1 MAVLEGTA
9 YWASVLAPNT
19 KFEPTYTVNLVVDRE
34 IIEEYKSKGFT
45 RQVREMKDVGTALV
59 IKRKVNWKDKKT
71 GQIHTRPA
79 PKLFDKAKQ
88 PLDCQV
94 GNGSRVKV
102 QLREWESVDGEW
114 TGLDF
119 QAMQVLDLVEYSG
132 SSPDGAEFEV
142 EEGFGDGDEL

>member
-19 KFEPTYTVNLVVDRE
+19 KFEPTYSVNLVVDHE
-34 IIEEYKSKGFT
+34 VAEDYKQRGF
-45 RQVREMKDVGTALV
+45 RIKEMEDVGTALV

-79 PKLFDKAKQ
+79 PKLYDKTKQ

-102 QLREWESVDGEW
+102 QFREWESGEW
-114 TGLDF
+114 QGLDF

>member
-19 KFEPTYTVNLVVDRE
+19 KFEPTYSVNLVVDRE
-34 IIEEYKSKGFT
+34 IVEEYKSKGFT
-45 RQVREMKDVGTALV
+45 KQVKEMEDVGTALV
-59 IKRKVNWKDKKT
+59 IKRKVNWTDRKS
-71 GQIHTRPA
+71 GQVHTRPA

-102 QLREWESVDGEW
+102 QFREWESGEW
-114 TGLDF
+114 KGLDF
-119 QAMQVLDLVEYSG
+119 QAMQVLDLVEYSST
-132 SSPDGAEFEV
+132 SSPDGAEFEA
-142 EEGFGDGDEL
+142 EEGFDDGNEL

>member
-19 KFEPTYTVNLVVDRE
+19 KFEPTYSVNLIVDRE

-45 RQVREMKDVGTALV
+45 KQVKEMEDVGTALV

-79 PKLFDKAKQ
+79 PRLFDKAKQ

-102 QLREWESVDGEW
+102 QFREWESGEW

-119 QAMQVLDLVEYSG
+119 QAMQVLDLVEYS
-132 SSPDGAEFEV
+132 STSPDGAEFEV
-142 EEGFGDGDEL
+142 EEGFDDGDEL

>member
-19 KFEPTYTVNLVVDRE
+19 KFEPTYSVNLIVDRE

-45 RQVREMKDVGTALV
+45 KQVKEMEDVGTALV

-79 PKLFDKAKQ
+79 PRLFDKAKQ

-102 QLREWESVDGEW
+102 QFREWESGEW

-132 SSPDGAEFEV
+132 TSPDGAEFEV
-142 EEGFGDGDEL
+142 EEGFDDGDEL

>member
-19 KFEPTYTVNLVVDRE
+19 KFEPTYSVNLIVDRE

-45 RQVREMKDVGTALV
+45 KQVKEMEDVGTALV

-79 PKLFDKAKQ
+79 PRLFDKAKQ

-102 QLREWESVDGEW
+102 QFREWESVDGEW

-119 QAMQVLDLVEYSG
+119 QAMQVLDLVEYS
-132 SSPDGAEFEV
+132 STSPDGAEFEV
-142 EEGFGDGDEL
+142 EEGFDDGDEL

>member
-9 YWASVLAPNT
+9 YWASVLTPNT
-19 KFEPTYTVNLVVDRE
+19 KFEPTYTVNLIVDRE

-45 RQVREMKDVGTALV
+45 RQVREMEDVGTALV
-59 IKRKVNWKDKKT
+59 IRRKVNWTDKKT

-79 PKLFDKAKQ
+79 PRLFDKAKQ

-102 QLREWESVDGEW
+102 QLREWESGEW

>member
-9 YWASVLAPNT
+9 YWASVLTPNT
-19 KFEPTYTVNLVVDRE
+19 KFEPTYTVNLIVDRE

-45 RQVREMKDVGTALV
+45 RQVREMEDVGTALV
-59 IKRKVNWKDKKT
+59 IRRKVNWTDKKT

-79 PKLFDKAKQ
+79 PRLFDKAKQ

-102 QLREWESVDGEW
+102 QLREWESGEW

-132 SSPDGAEFEV
+132 SSPDGSEFEV
-142 EEGFGDGDEL
+142 EEGFDDGDEL

>member
-19 KFEPTYTVNLVVDRE
+19 KFEPTYSVNLIVDRE

-45 RQVREMKDVGTALV
+45 KQVKEMEDVGTALV
-59 IKRKVNWKDKKT
+59 IKRKVNWIDKKT
-71 GQIHTRPA
+71 GQTRTRPA
-79 PKLFDKAKQ
+79 PKLFDKSKQ

-102 QLREWESVDGEW
+102 QFREWESVDGEW

-119 QAMQVLDLVEYSG
+119 QAMQVLDLVEYSST
-132 SSPDGAEFEV
+132 SSDGAEFEV
-142 EEGFGDGDEL
+142 EEGLDDGDEL

>member
-19 KFEPTYTVNLVVDRE
+19 KFEPTYSVNLIVDRE

-45 RQVREMKDVGTALV
+45 RQVREMEDIGTALV

-102 QLREWESVDGEW
+102 QFREWESGEW
-114 TGLDF
+114 KGLDF
-119 QAMQVLDLVEYSG
+119 QAMQVLDLVEYSST
-132 SSPDGAEFEV
+132 SSDGAEFEV
-142 EEGFGDGDEL
+142 EEGLDDGDEL

>member
-19 KFEPTYTVNLVVDRE
+19 KFEPTYSVNLIVDRE

-45 RQVREMKDVGTALV
+45 KQVKEMEDVGTALV

-79 PKLFDKAKQ
+79 PKLYDKSKQ

-102 QLREWESVDGEW
+102 QFREWESGEW

-132 SSPDGAEFEV
+132 TSPDGAEFEV
-142 EEGFGDGDEL
+142 EEGFDDGDEL

>member
-19 KFEPTYTVNLVVDRE
+19 KFEPTYSVNLVVDRE
-34 IIEEYKSKGFT
+34 IVEEYKSKGFT
-45 RQVREMKDVGTALV
+45 KQVKEMEDVGTALV
-59 IKRKVNWKDKKT
+59 IKRKVNWTDRKS
-71 GQIHTRPA
+71 GQVHTRPA

-102 QLREWESVDGEW
+102 QFREWESGEW
-114 TGLDF
+114 KGLDF
-119 QAMQVLDLVEYSG
+119 QAMQVLDLVEYSST
-132 SSPDGAEFEV
+132 SSPDGAEFEA
-142 EEGFGDGDEL
+142 EEGFDVVNEL